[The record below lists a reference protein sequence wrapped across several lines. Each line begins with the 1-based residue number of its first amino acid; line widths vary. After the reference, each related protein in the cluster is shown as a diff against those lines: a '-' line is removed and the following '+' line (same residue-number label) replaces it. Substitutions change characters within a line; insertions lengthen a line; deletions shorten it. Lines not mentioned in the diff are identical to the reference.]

1 VADHT
6 AWLLLGS
13 NLHPEHNLAEAVNLL
28 AQRTA
33 LLAVS
38 SVWQSPPAD
47 GSDQPEYLN
56 AAVRI
61 ETDLPPEELLAGVIT
76 PIEQQLGRRR
86 TAEKF
91 APRTIDIDLALYD
104 DRVGGYSGKLLPHPD
119 ILTRAHAALPLAEL
133 SPGLRHPAT
142 GEPLQTIAARLRHP
156 DIRRR
161 EDLNLMPKHNRKPVE

>member
-1 VADHT
+1 VADHS

-13 NLHPEHNLAEAVNLL
+13 NIDPEHNLNQAVNLL
-28 AQRTA
+28 AQRTL

-47 GSDQPEYLN
+47 GSDQPDYLN

-61 ETDLPPEELLAGVIT
+61 RTDLAPEDILARVIT

-86 TAEKF
+86 TVDKF
-91 APRTIDIDLALYD
+91 APRTIDIDLALYG
-104 DRVGGYSGKLLPHPD
+104 DRIGEYSGKPLPHPD

-133 SPGLRHPAT
+133 SPDVRHPAT
-142 GEPLQTIAARLRHP
+142 GERLRVIADRLPHAN
-156 DIRRR
+156 IRRR
-161 EDLNLMPKHNRKPVE
+161 EDLQLPSPIKPVE